1 MGRQAPPH
9 PAVRE
14 RDPPPHRRVR
24 SQGDKRDRRDLLHAC
39 RDLVLGFR
47 TRPHDRAAHSTR
59 PRVEADEGTA
69 DLPGDRP
76 SARRVYARQV
86 PDGRRRRSR
95 ALGGLLRR
103 RPPLLVARRRLRQPC
118 RDHPGDRAPRR
129 CAPRRGSRSPP
140 VAPRRC
146 PRPARTRGRP
156 DGPELRR
163 QPARDGALGRPLAAR
178 DTRLRLRR
186 RRPVRCLR
194 RHPRHSGHVR
204 RCDADRRAR
213 ARPRAS
219 DLTGAAH
226 PQQVARFDAAVEIS
240 GTLPRSRSYGSASG
254 SSVGRAVVRDLR
266 ERRESTLE
274 QAALRRIATLVA
286 QGVQPH
292 ELFAVVAEEVGRVV
306 DAPSVAVA
314 RYESD
319 DTATVCGT
327 FASQEPLL
335 STRTR
340 VSGDGASVLG
350 VVREHAERARVDDYP
365 ELEGEIADAIRRNG
379 MCSSVGVP
387 IVVAGRL
394 WGAIVTSGT
403 ERLPEDTGARLAE
416 FTELVA
422 AAIANTEA
430 REALARL
437 ADEQAA
443 LRRVATLVALRA
455 PTDELFGALV
465 EEVAL
470 PVGRRWVPEGENV
483 TALVFRT
490 GAAARIDDFSKV
502 SGPLGKRAR
511 PVGYRSA
518 VGCPIMV
525 EGRLWGVIATA

>member
-14 RDPPPHRRVR
+14 RDPPPRRRVR
-24 SQGDKRDRRDLLHAC
+24 SQGHKRSRRGLLHA
-39 RDLVLGFR
+39 RSDLVLGLR

-59 PRVEADEGTA
+59 TRVEAGEGT
-69 DLPGDRP
+69 DHLPGDRP
-76 SARRVYARQV
+76 AARRVYPRQV
-86 PDGRRRRSR
+86 PDGRRHRTR

-103 RPPLLVARRRLRQPC
+103 RP
-118 RDHPGDRAPRR
+118 
-129 CAPRRGSRSPP
+129 
-140 VAPRRC
+140 
-146 PRPARTRGRP
+146 
-156 DGPELRR
+156 
-163 QPARDGALGRPLAAR
+163 LAAR
-178 DTRLRLRR
+178 DPRLRLRR
-186 RRPVRCLR
+186 WRPVRRLR
-194 RHPRHSGHVR
+194 RHSRHSGHVR

-226 PQQVARFDAAVEIS
+226 PQQVPRFDAAVEIS

-314 RYESD
+314 RYEPD

-327 FASQEPLL
+327 FPPQEPLF

-340 VSGDGASVLG
+340 VSVDAASVLG
-350 VVREHAERARVDDYP
+350 LVREHAEPARVDDYT

-387 IVVAGRL
+387 IVVDGRL

-443 LRRVATLVALRA
+443 LRRVATLVAQRA
-455 PTDELFGALV
+455 PTGELFGALV
-465 EEVAL
+465 EEVAGLL
-470 PVGRRWVPEGENV
+470 PVSTAAMGRYDPDGLVTTVAVWSEVEVELPIGQRWVPEGE
-483 TALVFRT
+483 
-490 GAAARIDDFSKV
+490 
-502 SGPLGKRAR
+502 
-511 PVGYRSA
+511 
-518 VGCPIMV
+518 
-525 EGRLWGVIATA
+525 